1 MHSTLLYIFVGVL
14 IYLFMRSAKFA
25 AVFFLLLI
33 GVTKLRSQSIGT
45 GPINTYKNATPV
57 TYDLIHTV
65 LDVSFDFHQRSLT
78 GKEWVTLAPH
88 FYPADRVKLDA
99 KGMQIKVLGI
109 IQNRKLI
116 PLEYTY
122 DSLYLDIKLGRSYKR
137 GEKITLYISYKTL
150 PDVVLAKGAHAL
162 QFINPEGL
170 KNGKPTQIWSNGEP
184 ENNSSWFPTIDKPN
198 QKTTQDISLTVP
210 AKYTTLSNGALKSQ
224 KIHKNGTRTDRWVMD
239 LPHAPYL
246 FMLAVGT
253 FSIVKDTWHG
263 KEVSYYLDPPYA
275 KNARSIFLNTVEAMD
290 YFSKLTGI
298 PYPWNK
304 YSQIKLHDYSGAMEN
319 TTATAFGENG
329 QNSVRE
335 LADRNYD
342 SGNIH
347 ELFHQWFGNYVTA
360 ESWANISLNESFAD
374 LSEILWAEH
383 KYGAD
388 VADDHLQAGLKGY
401 LANSDGWGK
410 PLVRYYYDNEQ
421 DVFDGISYQKG
432 GRILNMLRHYIGND
446 AFYKGMYIYL
456 KTYAFKNAE
465 VGQLRT
471 AMEEASGLDLNW
483 FFDQW
488 FFGAGHPML
497 TINYVWDEAL
507 KTERVYIQ
515 QMQEGKSF
523 VLPVAIDI
531 YAGGKT
537 ERHQVWLSGKAD
549 TFSYKLNYKPDL
561 VNVDAEKILVAGK
574 TDRKTL
580 KEFAFQYLN
589 APLFL
594 DRSEAVQAAAA
605 QQGNPYAHSI
615 LNAALKDKYYG
626 IRMQAITA
634 LDLKND
640 AIKNSA
646 LAALVE
652 IATNEK
658 NNLTRAEGIRKLGA
672 LKDQTYELQF
682 RDAMQS
688 SSYAIQGAALS
699 ALGEINK
706 DLQFKLA
713 KKYEGDCK
721 GKLRETILDVFTRS
735 GKDPEWNFIY
745 HCYADGDSPV
755 QYTFTRQF
763 ADLISRVD
771 NPLYAQ
777 QGILAIKALV
787 IDERKFGIAPRIITI
802 LNQIKVQRNKL
813 NDAASVKVIDEA
825 IMEINART
833 KV

>member
-1 MHSTLLYIFVGVL
+1 MRFQFTLL
-14 IYLFMRSAKFA
+14 MRTPKFA
-25 AVFFLLLI
+25 VVFFLLLI
-33 GVTKLRSQSIGT
+33 GVTKLRSQSLGT
-45 GPINTYKNATPV
+45 QPTNSYKNTATI

-65 LDVSFDFHQRSLT
+65 LDVSFDFHQRSLI
-78 GKEWVTLAPH
+78 GKEWLTLTPH
-88 FYPADRVKLDA
+88 FYPADTITLDA
-99 KGMQIKVLGI
+99 KGMKINAVSIIK
-109 IQNRKLI
+109 NRKLL
-116 PLEYTY
+116 PLRYTY
-122 DSLYLDIKLGRSYKR
+122 DGLYLNIKLDRSYNK
-137 GEKITLYISYKTL
+137 GQKTTLFISYKTL
-150 PDVVLAKGAHAL
+150 PDVVLAKGEHAL
-162 QFINPEGL
+162 HFINPDDL
-170 KNGKPTQIWSNGEP
+170 KNGKPTQIWNNGEP

-210 AKYTTLSNGALKSQ
+210 IKYTTLSNGALRSQ
-224 KIHKNGTRTDRWVMD
+224 KINKDGTRTDRWVMD
-239 LPHAPYL
+239 LPHSPYL

-253 FSIVKDTWHG
+253 FSIIKDTWHG

-275 KNARSIFLNTVEAMD
+275 KNARSIFLNTVEAID

-329 QNSVRE
+329 QNSLRE

-347 ELFHQWFGNYVTA
+347 ELFHQWFGDYVTA

-388 VADDHLQAGLKGY
+388 VADDHLQIGLKGY
-401 LANSDGWGK
+401 LTNADGWKK

-432 GRILNMLRHYIGND
+432 GKILNMLRHYIGND
-446 AFYKGMYIYL
+446 AFYKGLHIYL
-456 KTYAFKNAE
+456 KTYAFKSAE
-465 VGQLRT
+465 VGQLRL

-488 FFGAGHPML
+488 FFGAGHPVL
-497 TINYVWDEAL
+497 TINYVWDESL
-507 KTERVYIQ
+507 KTEHVYIK

-531 YAGGKT
+531 YADGKT
-537 ERHQVWLSGKAD
+537 KRHRVCLRGTAD
-549 TFSYKLNYKPDL
+549 TLSFKLNHKPDL
-561 VNVDAEKILVAGK
+561 VNVDAEKILVAAK
-574 TDRKTL
+574 TDNKNL

-589 APLFL
+589 ASLFM
-594 DRSEAVQAAAA
+594 DRSEAIEAAAA
-605 QQGNPYAHSI
+605 QQSDPYAQSI

-626 IRMQAITA
+626 IRMKAIMA
-634 LDLKND
+634 LDFKNNALKN
-640 AIKNSA
+640 ST
-646 LAALVE
+646 LPALVE

-658 NNLTRAEGIRKLGA
+658 NNLTRAEGIKKLGT
-672 LKDQTYELQF
+672 LNDQNYESLF

-688 SSYAIQGAALS
+688 SSYAVQGAALS

-706 DLQFKLA
+706 NLQFKLA

-721 GKLRETILDVFTRS
+721 GKLKETILDIFTRL
-735 GKDPEWNFIY
+735 GKDQEWNFVY

-755 QYTFTRQF
+755 QYSFTRQF
-763 ADLISRVD
+763 ADFISRVD
-771 NPLYAQ
+771 NPLYVQ
-777 QGILAIKALV
+777 QGISAIKALV
-787 IDERKFGIAPRIITI
+787 IGERKFGIAPRIIVI
-802 LNQIKVQRNKL
+802 LNQIKVQRIKL
-813 NDAASVKVIDEA
+813 NDAASAKAIDEA
-825 IMEINART
+825 IMEISAKT
-833 KV
+833 KAN